1 MVISEEEYN
10 KKHRRYRFREM
21 GPYQWEEEITA
32 TKKKKK
38 AKKKAKKK
46 KKKQKYSS
54 GFLKAVKELEL
65 VGIIKETKK
74 NTFKLVKN
82 KHEKEE
88 TIN

>member
-1 MVISEEEYN
+1 MVQADIDDICEELYSRL
-10 KKHRRYRFREM
+10 KKKTM
-21 GPYQWEEEITA
+21 A
-32 TKKKKK
+32 KKKKKKK
-38 AKKKAKKK
+38 AMKKTKKKAKKK

-54 GFLKAVKELEL
+54 GFLKAIKELEL
-65 VGIIKETKK
+65 AGVIKETKK

>member
-1 MVISEEEYN
+1 M
-10 KKHRRYRFREM
+10 RRKSSKLNPSKAKGSLLM
-21 GPYQWEEEITA
+21 A
-32 TKKKKK
+32 KTKKQKKK
-38 AKKKAKKK
+38 QKK

-65 VGIIKETKK
+65 AGVIKETKK

-88 TIN
+88 TFGVQ

>member
-1 MVISEEEYN
+1 MCRKSSKLN
-10 KKHRRYRFREM
+10 PSKAKGSLLM
-21 GPYQWEEEITA
+21 A
-32 TKKKKK
+32 KTKKQ
-38 AKKKAKKK
+38 KK

-65 VGIIKETKK
+65 VGVIKETKK

-88 TIN
+88 TIY

>member
-1 MVISEEEYN
+1 MVHAGIDDISEKLYSRL
-10 KKHRRYRFREM
+10 KKKTM
-21 GPYQWEEEITA
+21 A
-32 TKKKKK
+32 KKKKK

-46 KKKQKYSS
+46 KQKYSS
-54 GFLKAVKELEL
+54 GFLKAIKELEL
-65 VGIIKETKK
+65 AGVIKETKK

>member
-1 MVISEEEYN
+1 M
-10 KKHRRYRFREM
+10 RRKSSKLNPSKAKGSLLM
-21 GPYQWEEEITA
+21 A
-32 TKKKKK
+32 KTKKQ
-38 AKKKAKKK
+38 

-65 VGIIKETKK
+65 VGVIKETKK

-88 TIN
+88 TFGV

>member
-1 MVISEEEYN
+1 MVQADIDDISEELYN
-10 KKHRRYRFREM
+10 RLKKKTM
-21 GPYQWEEEITA
+21 A
-32 TKKKKK
+32 KKKKKK
-38 AKKKAKKK
+38 AKK

-54 GFLKAVKELEL
+54 GFLKAIKELEL
-65 VGIIKETKK
+65 AGVIKETKK

>member
-1 MVISEEEYN
+1 MVHAGIDDISEKLYSRL
-10 KKHRRYRFREM
+10 KKKTM
-21 GPYQWEEEITA
+21 A
-32 TKKKKK
+32 KKKKK
-38 AKKKAKKK
+38 VKK

-54 GFLKAVKELEL
+54 GFLKAIKELEL
-65 VGIIKETKK
+65 AGVIKETKK

>member
-1 MVISEEEYN
+1 MPVIRNEDHYN
-10 KKHRRYRFREM
+10 QLKKEVTM
-21 GPYQWEEEITA
+21 A
-32 TKKKKK
+32 KKKKKK
-38 AKKKAKKK
+38 AKKKSKKKAKKK

-65 VGIIKETKK
+65 AGIIKETKK

>member
-1 MVISEEEYN
+1 MV
-10 KKHRRYRFREM
+10 M
-21 GPYQWEEEITA
+21 
-32 TKKKKK
+32 
-38 AKKKAKKK
+38 AKKKQKK

-65 VGIIKETKK
+65 VGVIKETKK

-88 TIN
+88 TFGVQ

>member
-1 MVISEEEYN
+1 MRRKSSKLN
-10 KKHRRYRFREM
+10 HLQLNPSKK
-21 GPYQWEEEITA
+21 GSLLA
-32 TKKKKK
+32 KKKKKK
-38 AKKKAKKK
+38 AKKKSKKKAKKK

-65 VGIIKETKK
+65 VGVIKETKK

-88 TIN
+88 TFGVQ

>member
-1 MVISEEEYN
+1 MRRKSSKLN
-10 KKHRRYRFREM
+10 HLQLNPSKK
-21 GPYQWEEEITA
+21 GSLLA
-32 TKKKKK
+32 KKKKKK
-38 AKKKAKKK
+38 AKKKSKKK

-65 VGIIKETKK
+65 VGVIKETKK

-88 TIN
+88 TFGVQ

>member
-1 MVISEEEYN
+1 MVHAGIDDISEKLYSRL
-10 KKHRRYRFREM
+10 KKKTM
-21 GPYQWEEEITA
+21 V
-32 TKKKKK
+32 KKKKK
-38 AKKKAKKK
+38 AKK

-54 GFLKAVKELEL
+54 GFLKAIKELEL
-65 VGIIKETKK
+65 AGVIKETKK

>member
-1 MVISEEEYN
+1 MVHAGIDDISEKLYN
-10 KKHRRYRFREM
+10 RL
-21 GPYQWEEEITA
+21 
-32 TKKKKK
+32 KKKTM
-38 AKKKAKKK
+38 AKK

-54 GFLKAVKELEL
+54 GFLKAIKELEL
-65 VGIIKETKK
+65 AGVIKETKK

>member
-1 MVISEEEYN
+1 MVHAGIDDISEELYN
-10 KKHRRYRFREM
+10 RLKKKTM
-21 GPYQWEEEITA
+21 A
-32 TKKKKK
+32 KKKKKK
-38 AKKKAKKK
+38 AKK

-54 GFLKAVKELEL
+54 GFLKAIKELEL
-65 VGIIKETKK
+65 AGVIKETKK

>member
-1 MVISEEEYN
+1 MVHAGIDDISEKLYS
-10 KKHRRYRFREM
+10 RL
-21 GPYQWEEEITA
+21 
-32 TKKKKK
+32 KKKTM
-38 AKKKAKKK
+38 AKKKIKAKK

-54 GFLKAVKELEL
+54 GFLKAIKELEL
-65 VGIIKETKK
+65 AGVIKETKK

>member
-38 AKKKAKKK
+38 SKKK

-65 VGIIKETKK
+65 VGVIKETKK

>member
-1 MVISEEEYN
+1 M
-10 KKHRRYRFREM
+10 RRKSSKLNPSKAKGSLLM
-21 GPYQWEEEITA
+21 A
-32 TKKKKK
+32 KTKKQ
-38 AKKKAKKK
+38 KK

-65 VGIIKETKK
+65 VGVIKETKK

-88 TIN
+88 TFGVQ

>member
-1 MVISEEEYN
+1 M
-10 KKHRRYRFREM
+10 
-21 GPYQWEEEITA
+21 
-32 TKKKKK
+32 KKKKV
-38 AKKKAKKK
+38 KK

-54 GFLKAVKELEL
+54 GFLKAIKELEL
-65 VGIIKETKK
+65 AGVIKETKK

>member
-1 MVISEEEYN
+1 MA
-10 KKHRRYRFREM
+10 K
-21 GPYQWEEEITA
+21 
-32 TKKKKK
+32 TKKQ
-38 AKKKAKKK
+38 

-65 VGIIKETKK
+65 VGVIKETKK

-88 TIN
+88 TFGVQ